1 MRISPRT
8 LNRAAQLHVSMKPA
22 KPLPPPAGARPPRP
36 RPPFAGLQPA
46 VRRVR
51 TVKISMQLHTPSVL
65 GNCALCIL
73 SGWMLCPVARLPA
86 GAFALPGLWSH
97 PLLSHAHALVMSCP
111 SSAPFH
117 LPVLLTFD
125 FSPTPLL
132 LRTPH
137 PLPVHRQL
145 QLPWF
150 PPSLPVGFALPCIV
164 THPSASVLVLHSLRL
179 FFFRAIHLPPTEKKF
194 PILPEYTG
202 LPNPLLQ
209 SYSTAHNFFHIPLF
223 LSAPDALNVLRQLL
237 HIIFF
242 P

>member
-8 LNRAAQLHVSMKPA
+8 LNRAAQLHVSMKPG
-22 KPLPPPAGARPPRP
+22 KPLPPPAGARSPRP

-86 GAFALPGLWSH
+86 GASALPGLWSH
-97 PLLSHAHALVMSCP
+97 PLLSHAHAHVMSCP

-125 FSPTPLL
+125 FSPTPL

-179 FFFRAIHLPPTEKKF
+179 FFFFELSISLPRKKKSPSYPSTQYFPTHCSSLTPQRIISSIYPSF
-194 PILPEYTG
+194 F
-202 LPNPLLQ
+202 PLL
-209 SYSTAHNFFHIPLF
+209 TP
-223 LSAPDALNVLRQLL
+223 
-237 HIIFF
+237 
-242 P
+242 